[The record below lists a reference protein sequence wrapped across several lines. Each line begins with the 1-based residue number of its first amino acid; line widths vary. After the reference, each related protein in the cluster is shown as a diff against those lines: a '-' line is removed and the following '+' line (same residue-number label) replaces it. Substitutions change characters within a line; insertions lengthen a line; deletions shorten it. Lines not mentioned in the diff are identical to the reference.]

1 MAAQVS
7 LALSYTVTVWRES
20 KALVRTMS
28 AVGANDAAHAH
39 GRRALEQA
47 LGSQT
52 VRLGDAREA
61 ARYRKDTVVD
71 ALDNLADAGAHTS
84 LIAKVSDILAS
95 LAYDD
100 AGFLGR
106 DNGSERELRLGVL
119 FFGARNHLALAV
131 HVKAVEL
138 VVDTAGILAGLG
150 LLGRH
155 GRVGMA

>member
-106 DNGSERELRLGVL
+106 DNGSERELRLGVSSSVRGITSPSPSML
-119 FFGARNHLALAV
+119 RRSSWSLTRPASWPGWGSSV
-131 HVKAVEL
+131 DM
-138 VVDTAGILAGLG
+138 VV
-150 LLGRH
+150 
-155 GRVGMA
+155 